1 MPHYNVLFLCT
12 GNSARSIMAE
22 AILNFKGQ
30 PNFTPYSAGSHPSG
44 RVRPRHCDSWQSRT
58 SPKMGCAASPG
69 RNSRYPMLPSLTSYL
84 PSVTTP
90 PARSAQYGRV
100 SRLPAIGRYRIQQRS
115 LGARAKFSALIV
127 RLSSCWTAESAFF
140 CPCHLPVSTGRR

>member
-1 MPHYNVLFLCT
+1 
-12 GNSARSIMAE
+12 
-22 AILNFKGQ
+22 
-30 PNFTPYSAGSHPSG
+30 
-44 RVRPRHCDSWQSRT
+44 CDSWQSRT

-140 CPCHLPVSTGRR
+140 LSLPFARLNRPALKQKLDDIGRQ